1 MEGKAMALS
10 DEQNLREI
18 VMGLEAA
25 WNRGDSVA
33 WAEFFAE
40 DANFIHILG
49 GYFNGRTTI
58 EQGHRAIFD
67 TIYKGSTNKFTVN
80 KVRFISSDV
89 AMVFLMTE
97 LKVAREGLPPML
109 HARPTL
115 VAKRTPDGW
124 KIIAFQNTLITAEG
138 SAGSNRL
145 AAGITTALNDVVA
158 EHHPIKGT
166 AD

>member
-1 MEGKAMALS
+1 MTVDS
-10 DEQNLREI
+10 DEQNLRDI
-18 VMGLEAA
+18 VRGLEAA

-40 DANFIHILG
+40 DADFIHILG

-80 KVRFISSDV
+80 RIRFLNPDV
-89 AMVFLMTE
+89 AIVFLIAE
-97 LKVAREGLPPML
+97 LKVAREGVPPVV

-124 KIIAFQNTLITAEG
+124 KIMAFQNTLITGEG
-138 SAGSNRL
+138 ASARSTPL
-145 AAGITTALNDVVA
+145 ATGITTALNNVIA

-166 AD
+166 KD

>member
-1 MEGKAMALS
+1 MTVN
-10 DEQNLREI
+10 DEQPLRDI
-18 VMGLEAA
+18 VMGLEEA
-25 WNRGDSVA
+25 WNRSDSVA

-40 DANFIHILG
+40 DADFIHILG
-49 GYFNGRTTI
+49 GYFNGRATI

-80 KVRFISSDV
+80 RIRFISSDV
-89 AMVFLMTE
+89 AIVFLMAE
-97 LKVAREGLPPML
+97 LKVTRNGLPPVVR
-109 HARPTL
+109 ARPTL

-124 KIIAFQNTLITAEG
+124 KIMAFQNTLITGEG
-138 SAGSNRL
+138 ASAPSNPL
-145 AAGITTALNDVVA
+145 AAGIATALNDVIA